1 MHKLWLRLWLL
12 LSVSLVVLTAHAAPG
27 FDAGQTTR
35 ELQQEE
41 ERRLNKP
48 RPIAP
53 LSTESES
60 ATISSTDGGVRIPVR
75 AIRVTG
81 STLYSA
87 AELEAMVADMIGG
100 TRSLAE
106 LELAAA
112 RISAHYREHG
122 RFLASAYLP
131 VQEIKDGL
139 LEIAVLEARLDRI
152 TLDNTSRV
160 SDERVREHLK
170 VLTQDEQLPMD
181 RPLLLLRDTVGVGS
195 LHAVLQPGAR
205 VGTSDLLVRAAPTA
219 PYSGTLQV
227 DNHGNRY
234 TGEYR
239 INAAIALHSPFKIGD
254 QFTARVIGSDRDL
267 LHGRIAYQLPV
278 GGDGLRIGAAVTHTQ
293 YQLARE
299 YKSLEAHGR
308 ATSTSLFA
316 TYPFIMTQHGYLTGA
331 FTYEDRQLKDLM
343 DSINVNN
350 EKSVKS
356 GTMGLSGNYQ
366 DTFNGAGQTS
376 FNLGL
381 TLGHL
386 SMDAEQ
392 RALDEASA
400 RSNGDFTKI
409 SYMFNRLQRVTDR
422 DILAISLSGQ
432 WAGNNLNSSDK
443 FSLGG
448 SYGVRAYPQGEGSG
462 DEGSI
467 LSVELRH
474 RFMPQ
479 LQGVIFYDYGR
490 IRINHDQYIA
500 GDNTRTIAGAGF
512 GMNALLF
519 NRVSLDGYVAWST
532 QGGAPKTE
540 PDSSEHSPRLW
551 VQAGVGF

>member
-12 LSVSLVVLTAHAAPG
+12 LSGSLVVLTAHAAPG

-219 PYSGTLQV
+219 PYSGTLQL

-239 INAAIALHSPFKIGD
+239 VNAAVALHSPFKIGD

-278 GGDGLRIGAAVTHTQ
+278 GGDGLRIGAAVAHTQ
-293 YQLARE
+293 YQLGRE
-299 YKSLEAHGR
+299 YKSLEAHGW

-316 TYPFIMTQHGYLTGA
+316 SYPFIMTQHGYLTGA

-343 DSINVNN
+343 DSFDVNN
-350 EKSVKS
+350 QKSVKS
-356 GTMGLSGNYQ
+356 GTFGLNGNYQ

-467 LSVELRH
+467 LNVEFRH

-500 GDNTRTIAGAGF
+500 GDNTRIIAGAGF

-519 NRVSLDGYVAWST
+519 NRVSLDGYVAWTT

-540 PDSSEHSPRLW
+540 ADSSEHSPRLW

>member
-1 MHKLWLRLWLL
+1 ML
-12 LSVSLVVLTAHAAPG
+12 LTAGFATLTANAAPG

-41 ERRLNKP
+41 SRELNKP
-48 RPIAP
+48 RPIVP
-53 LSTESES
+53 LGNESDTATRSS
-60 ATISSTDGGVRIPVR
+60 ADGNARIPVK
-75 AIRVTG
+75 AIRVSG
-81 STLYSA
+81 STLYPA
-87 AELEAMVADMIGG
+87 AELEAMLADMVGG
-100 TRSLAE
+100 THSLAE

-112 RISAHYREHG
+112 RISAYYREHG
-122 RFLASAYLP
+122 YFLASAYLP
-131 VQEIKDGL
+131 VQEIKDGV

-152 TLDNTSRV
+152 TLENTSRV
-160 SDERVREHLK
+160 SDARLREHLK
-170 VLTQDEQLPMD
+170 VLTQEQQLPMD
-181 RPLLLLRDTVGVGS
+181 KPLLLLRDTVGVGS
-195 LHAVLQPGAR
+195 LHAVLQPGAN
-205 VGTSDLLVRAAPTA
+205 VGTSDLLVRASPGAA
-219 PYSGTLQV
+219 YNGTLQV

-239 INAAIALHSPFKIGD
+239 INAAVAVNSPFKIGD

-267 LHGRIAYQLPV
+267 LHGRIAYQLPI
-278 GGDGLRIGAAVTHTQ
+278 GGNGLRVGAAVTHTQ

-299 YKSLEAHGR
+299 YKSLEAHGS
-308 ATSTSLFA
+308 ASSTSVFA
-316 TYPFIMTQHGYLTGA
+316 SYPFILTQNGYLTGA
-331 FTYEDRQLKDLM
+331 FTYEDRQLKDFI
-343 DSINVNN
+343 DSTNLQN

-356 GTMGLSGNYQ
+356 GTLGLSGNYQ

-392 RALDEASA
+392 RALDDASA
-400 RSNGDFTKI
+400 RSNGDFTKL
-409 SYMFNRLQRVTDR
+409 SYMFNRLQRVTDK
-422 DILAISLSGQ
+422 DTFAVSLSGQ
-432 WAGNNLNSSDK
+432 LAGDNLNSSDK

-467 LSVELRH
+467 LNVELRH

-490 IRINHDQYIA
+490 IRINHEQYIA
-500 GDNTRTIAGAGF
+500 GDNTRSIAGAGF
-512 GMNALLF
+512 GINAQVF
-519 NRVSLDGYVAWST
+519 NKLSLDSYVAWST
-532 QGGAPKTE
+532 QGGAPISE
-540 PDSSEHSPRLW
+540 SGASEHSSRLW
-551 VQAGVGF
+551 VQAGVEF

>member
-1 MHKLWLRLWLL
+1 MLRLWLL
-12 LSVSLVVLTAHAAPG
+12 LSGSLVVLAANAASG

-41 ERRLNKP
+41 ERQLNKP

-53 LSTESES
+53 LGTKSEAAAISIADDST
-60 ATISSTDGGVRIPVR
+60 RIPVR

-87 AELEAMVADMIGG
+87 AELEAMVADMVGG
-100 TRSLAE
+100 TRTLAE

-112 RISAHYREHG
+112 RISAHYRQHG
-122 RFLASAYLP
+122 HFLASAYLP

-170 VLTQDEQLPMD
+170 VLTEDKQLPMD
-181 RPLLLLRDTVGVGS
+181 RPLLLLRDTVGIAS
-195 LHAVLQPGAR
+195 LHAVLQPGTH
-205 VGTSDLLVRAAPTA
+205 VGTSDLLIRAAPTA

-267 LHGRIAYQLPV
+267 LHGRMAYQLPV
-278 GGDGLRIGAAVTHTQ
+278 GADGLRIGAAVAHTQ

-299 YKSLEAHGR
+299 FKSLEAHGR
-308 ATSTSLFA
+308 ATSASLFA
-316 TYPFIMTQHGYLTGA
+316 TYPFIMTQHGYLTGV

-343 DSINVNN
+343 DSTGVNN

-356 GTMGLSGNYQ
+356 GTLGLSGNYQ
-366 DTFNGAGQTS
+366 DTFNVAGQTS

-381 TLGHL
+381 TFGHL

-392 RALDEASA
+392 RALDDASA
-400 RSNGDFTKI
+400 RSNGAFTKL
-409 SYMFNRLQRVTDR
+409 SYMLNRQQRITDK
-422 DILAISLSGQ
+422 DTLTASLSGQ
-432 WAGNNLNSSDK
+432 WAADNLNSSDK

-467 LSVELRH
+467 LNVELRH

-479 LQGVIFYDYGR
+479 LQGVMFYDYGR
-490 IRINHDQYIA
+490 IRINHDQYIV
-500 GDNTRTIAGAGF
+500 GDNTRSIAGAGF
-512 GMNALLF
+512 GINALVLS
-519 NRVSLDGYVAWST
+519 RISLDGYVAWST

-540 PDSSEHSPRLW
+540 PDSSEHSARLW
-551 VQAGVGF
+551 VQAGVEF

>member
-1 MHKLWLRLWLL
+1 MI
-12 LSVSLVVLTAHAAPG
+12 VGFTAQMANAAPG

-41 ERRLNKP
+41 SRQLNKP

-53 LSTESES
+53 LGTEGEAKPIAPADDKS
-60 ATISSTDGGVRIPVR
+60 RIPVR

-87 AELEAMVADMIGG
+87 AQLEAMLADMVGG

-112 RISAHYREHG
+112 RISAHYRAHG
-122 RFLASAYLP
+122 HFLASAYLP

-139 LEIAVLEARLDRI
+139 LEIAVLEARIDRI

-160 SDERVREHLK
+160 SDTRVREHLK
-170 VLTQDEQLPMD
+170 VLTQEQQTPMD

-205 VGTSDLLVRAAPTA
+205 DGTSDLLVRAAPSA

-239 INAAIALHSPFKIGD
+239 INAAVALHSPLKIGD
-254 QFTARVIGSDRDL
+254 QLTARVIGSDRDL
-267 LHGRIAYQLPV
+267 LHGRIAYQLPI

-299 YKSLEAHGR
+299 YKSLEAYGR

-316 TYPFIMTQHGYLTGA
+316 SYPFIMTQHGYLTGA
-331 FTYEDRQLKDLM
+331 FTYEDRQMKDFM
-343 DSINVNN
+343 DSFGLRN

-356 GTMGLSGNYQ
+356 GTLGLNGNYQ

-386 SMDAEQ
+386 SMDAQQ
-392 RALDEASA
+392 RVIDDASA
-400 RSNGDFTKI
+400 RSNGDFTKL
-409 SYMFNRLQRVTDR
+409 SYMFNRLQRVTDN
-422 DILAISLSGQ
+422 DTLAVSLSGQ
-432 WAGNNLNSSDK
+432 WAGDNLNSSDK

-467 LSVELRH
+467 LNLELRH

-479 LQGVIFYDYGR
+479 LQGVVFYDYGR
-490 IRINHDQYIA
+490 IRINHESYIA

-512 GMNALLF
+512 GINAQVF
-519 NRVSLDGYVAWST
+519 NKINLDSYVAWST
-532 QGGAPKTE
+532 QGGSPTSE
-540 PDSSEHSPRLW
+540 PNSSEHSSRLW
-551 VQAGVGF
+551 VQAGVEF